1 MDIEP
6 LDTDLWFTALGRLEQ
21 RLNTADESQLGQAL
35 RHAFHLQQLAPR
47 WLRGL
52 LRTRLD
58 EYQFEDVLEHG
69 NYEVAADALVGPP
82 MTYTILQCG
91 DELVQAAICLPGA
104 PGESP
109 GGHTRRLVALSADS
123 GESLFQKP
131 GATGTSCGYRKPADP
146 RNGMADEQFATGPL
160 SLTGAEDRWRHFHH
174 RFLGVSSSLP
184 SPISA

>member
-58 EYQFEDVLEHG
+58 EDQFEHVLEDR

-82 MTYTILQCG
+82 MTYTIQPCG
-91 DELVQAAICLPGA
+91 GELEQAAIHLPGVPDPTLSRA
-104 PGESP
+104 ANRPAAILGAWLSCLRTLEDISSWNP
-109 GGHTRRLVALSADS
+109 EEPEGPLPFKQLRARTVECLTTSSRRASSADRS
-123 GESLFQKP
+123 
-131 GATGTSCGYRKPADP
+131 
-146 RNGMADEQFATGPL
+146 
-160 SLTGAEDRWRHFHH
+160 
-174 RFLGVSSSLP
+174 
-184 SPISA
+184 

>member
-6 LDTDLWFTALGRLEQ
+6 LDADLWFAALGRLEQ
-21 RLNTADESQLGQAL
+21 RLDSADESQLGQAL

-104 PGESP
+104 PAPAS
-109 GGHTRRLVALSADS
+109 TRAANRPAAILGAWLRCLQTLENLSSRNLEQLGRPVAIENPRTRAMEWPTNSS
-123 GESLFQKP
+123 RRGLF
-131 GATGTSCGYRKPADP
+131 R
-146 RNGMADEQFATGPL
+146 
-160 SLTGAEDRWRHFHH
+160 
-174 RFLGVSSSLP
+174 
-184 SPISA
+184 